1 MSARAGR
8 PENDRWH
15 SRWIMP
21 ASSASPELAGTV
33 MAMITTA
40 DEAPARTAW
49 VLGAGYVSQNPCRF
63 AAVRLLRS
71 YRYDGP
77 VGGLLVPLAAAG
89 YIAVDAEDGMWE
101 FDLARLTQVAFDP
114 RMPGVTTAGLKV
126 AGFAAALARVPST
139 LGRDEESAEAIASGL
154 IKAGGDVAAMR
165 GDWPV

>member
-1 MSARAGR
+1 
-8 PENDRWH
+8 
-15 SRWIMP
+15 
-21 ASSASPELAGTV
+21 

-49 VLGAGYVSQNPCRF
+49 MLGAGYVSQNPCRF

-71 YRYDGP
+71 YRYDGS

-139 LGRDEESAEAIASGL
+139 LGLDEEGAEAIA
-154 IKAGGDVAAMR
+154 AALAEAIGAIPVQR
-165 GDWPV
+165 G

>member
-1 MSARAGR
+1 
-8 PENDRWH
+8 
-15 SRWIMP
+15 
-21 ASSASPELAGTV
+21 

-49 VLGAGYVSQNPCRF
+49 MLGAGYVSQNPCRF

-101 FDLARLTQVAFDP
+101 IDLMRLMHAAVDP
-114 RMPGVTTAGLKV
+114 RLHGVTPAGLKV

-139 LGRDEESAEAIASGL
+139 LGRDEESAEAIASGH